1 MVMMITSRV
10 ATVLHKDFIICSFLG
25 SATGHIT
32 FTLLSDNIGD
42 SRFLALEVIADCFC
56 IVCSFTFFKDRF
68 TFDRSRRVFNTVG
81 VYCTAV
87 QIHGNHFRCQLNVL
101 VVDFAATIKR
111 SGTSQ
116 CKSGGVVRFINNRCI
131 ERLFLC
137 RCYRVD
143 AYHNCIR
150 SQRIVPVKG
159 IRLCS
164 VGGNHPSSSTLRRSL
179 IRKHQQDNQ
188 QYE

>member
-1 MVMMITSRV
+1 MITSRV

-68 TFDRSRRVFNTVG
+68 TFDRSRCVFNTVG
-81 VYCTAV
+81 VYCTTV

-101 VVDFAATIKR
+101 VVDFAATIKC

-150 SQRIVPVKG
+150 P
-159 IRLCS
+159 
-164 VGGNHPSSSTLRRSL
+164 
-179 IRKHQQDNQ
+179 
-188 QYE
+188 